1 MFKDLVSLRFNILVP
16 GYLKVNM
23 IGMLYKKVVEEGE
36 EEAGEILN
44 YSNP

>member
-1 MFKDLVSLRFNILVP
+1 
-16 GYLKVNM
+16 M

-44 YSNP
+44 YSNPWNWNCHCV